1 MISRPSVIGLAFGT
15 FGSSRN
21 PVFCDNLPV
30 MTSSNEQFLDRILSA
45 ARDVGASDVH
55 LKVGKPPILRIGG
68 ELRTVKGAAPL
79 DEAVLSAF
87 GARLMNQR
95 QRKIYEE
102 TRAVDLAFST
112 PDDIRYRVNVFQQR
126 GNTGMVL
133 RVIPPE
139 VPPFETL
146 NLPGV
151 LLDLASKRRGLVLVT
166 GVTGSGKSTTL
177 AAMVEHVNKSRSC
190 HILTVEDPI
199 EYLFQDRRS
208 VVNQR
213 ELGMDTTGF
222 SSALRSALRQDPDV
236 ILVGEM
242 RDLETIEIAMTAAET
257 GHLVLSTLHTTDAVE
272 TVNRI
277 ISVFSPHQQNQI
289 RVQLSAILVG
299 IVSQRLA
306 VRSDGKGMIPAVE
319 VLVANKRVRELILE
333 PNRVK
338 ELREVIAQSREP
350 YGMISFDQSLTELVN
365 HEKIT
370 YEEALSCATNAE
382 DFALNFSGVKDG
394 GSENVTWLEHGR
406 FREGQAPSEGL
417 KLDDKNEGF

>member
-1 MISRPSVIGLAFGT
+1 
-15 FGSSRN
+15 
-21 PVFCDNLPV
+21 
-30 MTSSNEQFLDRILSA
+30 MTLSNEQFLDRLLAA

-68 ELRTVKGAAPL
+68 ELRTVKGGAPL
-79 DEAVLSAF
+79 EEAFLATFSAK
-87 GARLMNQR
+87 LMNPR
-95 QRKIYEE
+95 QAKIYGEKRE
-102 TRAVDLAFST
+102 VDLAFST
-112 PDDIRYRVNVFQQR
+112 ADDIRYRVNIFQQR

-146 NLPGV
+146 NLPSV
-151 LLDLASKRRGLVLVT
+151 LMDLASKRRGLVLVT

-177 AAMVEHVNKSRSC
+177 AAMVEHVNKTRSC

-199 EYLFQDRRS
+199 EYMFRDRKS

-222 SSALRSALRQDPDV
+222 SPALRAALRQDPDV

-242 RDLETIEIAMTAAET
+242 RDLETIEIALTAAET

-272 TVNRI
+272 TINRI

-306 VRSDGKGMIPAVE
+306 VRADGKGMIPAVE
-319 VLVANKRVRELILE
+319 ILVANKRVRELILE

-338 ELREVIAQSREP
+338 EIREVIAQSREP

-365 HEKIT
+365 SEKVT
-370 YEEALSCATNAE
+370 YEEALSCSTNAE

-394 GSENVTWLEHGR
+394 GSEDAAWVEHGQ
-406 FREGQAPSEGL
+406 FREGQAPSDGL
-417 KLDDKNEGF
+417 ALDDKNELF